1 MSRKK
6 VNDPVFYNLA
16 NSIAKILEKN
26 NEGKKLNKREF
37 TAKQKKQVER
47 MMELEEMFRKTIN
60 SYKQSDKIYY
70 KFLMFIK
77 IEKGNILTARP
88 YFREN
93 SKTFGEFISPA
104 FKEDDVEEI
113 KRFHINYK
121 FILFVIENWRGNLP
135 KKAIKA
141 WEEHQQVRQR
151 IIENS
156 MPLAINMAMKFYKA
170 TPKNHLSLMD
180 MISSSVAGLCTGVD
194 KWVGPFRT
202 VFRSVCI
209 ARMKSNIM
217 DLYNQTSLHYFPSDK
232 KIIYKANL
240 LKSREKIEDPELL
253 LEAINH
259 YLKESGDKRV
269 LEEYELND
277 ILNGS
282 NIRSVETEVDDEGFT
297 IYDTYIDKKSDVE
310 TNVAKKDATQ
320 AMLYACQNLDLI
332 EQKVIRLKGVDLWN
346 SLLMEI

>member
-1 MSRKK
+1 MSRRK

-26 NEGKKLNKREF
+26 NEGKKLNKRQF
-37 TAKQKKQVER
+37 TAKQKAQVER
-47 MMELEEMFRKTIN
+47 MMELEEIFRKTIN
-60 SYKQSDKIYY
+60 SYKQSDKIYQR
-70 KFLMFIK
+70 FLMFIK
-77 IEKGNILTARP
+77 VEKGNILTARP
-88 YFREN
+88 YFRED

-104 FKEDDVEEI
+104 FKEDDYERVKE
-113 KRFHINYK
+113 FHINYK
-121 FILFVIENWRGNLP
+121 FMMFVIENWRGNLP
-135 KKAIKA
+135 KKAAKA
-141 WEEHQQVRQR
+141 WEEHQEVRQR

-156 MPLAINMAMKFYKA
+156 MPLAINMAMKFFKA
-170 TPKNHLSLMD
+170 TPKNHLGLMD

-269 LEEYELND
+269 LEDYELND

-297 IYDTYIDKKSDVE
+297 AYDTYIDDSSNVE
-310 TNVAKKDATQ
+310 TKVAKQDALE
-320 AMLYACQNLDLI
+320 AVLYACQELKLI
-332 EQKVIRLKGVDLWN
+332 EQKVIRLKGVDL
-346 SLLMEI
+346 